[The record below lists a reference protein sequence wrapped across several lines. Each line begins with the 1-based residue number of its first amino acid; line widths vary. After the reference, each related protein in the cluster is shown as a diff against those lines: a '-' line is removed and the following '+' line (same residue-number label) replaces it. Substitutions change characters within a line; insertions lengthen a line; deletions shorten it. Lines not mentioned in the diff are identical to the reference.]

1 MVTNPKLF
9 LSFGSITGKVT
20 DSEISASKFSATSG
34 SLAISTISASMGKV
48 REVEKADEE
57 DCAISSSVEDIAKLD
72 VVEGN
77 VDVIEKLLTRV
88 DKTFLI

>member
-20 DSEISASKFSATSG
+20 DSEISASKFSAASG
-34 SLAISTISASMGKV
+34 CSAVLTISASMGNV
-48 REVEKADEE
+48 REVEVAEEE

-77 VDVIEKLLTRV
+77 VDVKEKLLTRV
-88 DKTFLI
+88 